1 MKNFFTKNMGYLIS
15 ILVVLFY
22 FALSYFGVDGWRTN
36 TTQVLTEGVLLYI
49 SSVIVNNALL
59 KQGIQNGK
67 TSDKYIETLTAH
79 LTQKQKVLP
88 KIKYLQSWLDKDY
101 YKLLK
106 IGRSVYINSAGFD
119 YEKLFDEKG
128 KIKTDFKIEKP
139 KIKGKWWEKPFI
151 FLFGSEMKIYRE
163 RKKFVNQAKRYKIT
177 RLTISSVLS
186 IDSNKD
192 PNDWGLT
199 VNEYEKR
206 QSGMNTVTKLL
217 FSFFMPSISFVF
229 YGFSFES
236 LISQLI
242 GISLSLISSLFT
254 MYSAYVFVVRN
265 HRNSIQNIINKLE
278 EFDNAN
284 IEEIKKEVDNKEKEE
299 YDAVH
304 SEESL
309 PTQSSVVEEICGNS
323 SFGKEDDLCSD
334 SIPWV

>member
-1 MKNFFTKNMGYLIS
+1 MKDFFTKNMGYLIS

-36 TTQVLTEGVLLYI
+36 ATQVLTEGVLLYM

-67 TSDKYIETLTAH
+67 NSKDYKDTLTAH

-88 KIKYLQSWLDKDY
+88 KIKYLQPWFDKDY

-119 YEKLFDEKG
+119 YEELFDEKG
-128 KIKTDFKIEKP
+128 KIKPDFKVDKP
-139 KIKGKWWEKPFI
+139 ELKGKWWKKPFA

-163 RKKFVNQAKRYKIT
+163 RKRYVNQAKRYKIT

-186 IDSNKD
+186 IDSSKD

-199 VNEYEKR
+199 VSEYEKR
-206 QSGMNTVTKLL
+206 QSGMNTLTKLL

-236 LISQLI
+236 LASQLI

-254 MYSAYVFVVRN
+254 MYSAYVFVVRT

-284 IEEIKKEVDNKEKEE
+284 LEELKEELENKEKETDVTV
-299 YDAVH
+299 YT
-304 SEESL
+304 EEPLS
-309 PTQSSVVEEICGNS
+309 TQSSVVEEICGNS
-323 SFGKEDDLCSD
+323 NPGEENDLCCD